1 MQAYTSQSG
10 GIINNGGKQGPPG
23 PRGPPGPKGATG
35 PPGPQGP
42 EGLPGPVG
50 LPGAE
55 GPPGPVGPLGAN
67 ATNQIV
73 KCHMVPA
80 GPGLPGVMVS
90 TTFTNIIRLNEL
102 GGSPAA
108 GTLSFPD
115 KICIS

>member
-1 MQAYTSQSG
+1 MINCVIPVTSRG
-10 GIINNGGKQGPPG
+10 LGPQGP
-23 PRGPPGPKGATG
+23 AG

-42 EGLPGPVG
+42 QGLPGPVG

-55 GPPGPVGPLGAN
+55 GPPGPQGQAGPPGAN

-108 GTLSFPD
+108 GSLSFPD